1 MKLDT
6 RFKEA
11 FKVALAFAMVYGIA
25 LKMSWMNPS
34 WAAFGVAMIALPTAG
49 QSIHK
54 GLDRLAG
61 TIPGCI
67 SALVILAVA
76 PQNRWLF
83 MFLASAWVFFIVYM
97 MIRSKNHQYFWNV
110 AGFVCL
116 VILLTGPSSSS
127 SAFYHAVF
135 RTLET
140 ALGVTVYTLVT
151 VFIWPNNNAGAIKT
165 AIDKLAGTFRER
177 NRSAWKVM
185 SGQGNGGDLEDLH
198 NQSVQQLNQLAQ
210 ALIAEGSESYQ
221 VHELRP
227 AFEQFHHLSKSLME
241 SQDRLETS
249 LDEMARI
256 NVKTLLPGMQGFMNA
271 QNGRLEEI
279 RQLLKGGKPEPGH
292 GSPDLSA
299 DKDAIRH
306 LSGFDLAALMV
317 IKHEF
322 EKLDSLTSDM
332 LECIQNIQADTVLS
346 KPSPVRNPRKH
357 EPGLWL
363 PVSDRDHFMGA
374 LFAMLCTAGGFLV
387 WIFIDPPGHTAWIE
401 LPAIVAMMVGVTP
414 HVRASTFFKPFAVML
429 TLALAVYV
437 FILPQLTSF
446 AGLGLVLFLCAFIAC
461 YFFSGIARLA
471 GLVSIINMISIEN
484 QQTYNFAAQANALV
498 FTLLAFLFVYVISYL
513 LSSPRPEKAVLK
525 MTRRFFRS
533 AQFMISQMY
542 RDPVREMTWVDQWK
556 IAYYRNEMGTLPGKL
571 DTWGKAID
579 HKLFPNTTQEQLD
592 KLVTSLQ
599 SLVYR
604 IDELLAARSRTRITS
619 NEERGMITDLIKWGQ
634 GIEHMFERWSIQ
646 PEARVDEKRAQR
658 FRSRLSEFESKTEA
672 FLVRIGNDISEQ
684 SGEKFYRLLGGFR
697 GVSQAAVS
705 YTEAA
710 RSIDWNQWREE
721 RFS

>member
-25 LKMSWMNPS
+25 LKLSWMNPS

-54 GLDRLAG
+54 GIDRLAG

-67 SALVILAVA
+67 SALVILSLA

-83 MFLASAWVFFIVYM
+83 MFLAASWVFFIVYM

-116 VILLTGPSSSS
+116 IILLTGPGSSDSD
-127 SAFYHAVF
+127 FEHAVF

-140 ALGVTVYTLVT
+140 AMGVTVYTLVT
-151 VFIWPNNNAGAIKT
+151 VFIWPCNNAGAIKT
-165 AIDKLAGTFRER
+165 AIDKLASTFRER
-177 NRSAWKVM
+177 NRSAWNVM
-185 SGQGNGGDLEDLH
+185 SGQGNGEELQDLH
-198 NQSVQQLNQLAQ
+198 KQSVQQLDQLAQ
-210 ALIAEGSESYQ
+210 ALIAGGSESYE

-227 AFEQFHHLSKSLME
+227 AFERFHQLSKSLMG

-256 NVKTLLPGMQGFMNA
+256 DVKTLLPGVQRFMNA
-271 QNGRLEEI
+271 QDERLEKI
-279 RQLLKGGKPEPGH
+279 RQLLNGGKLEPGP
-292 GSPDLSA
+292 GSFDLNA
-299 DKDAIRH
+299 DKDAVHR
-306 LSGFDLAALMV
+306 LSGFDLAALTV
-317 IKHEF
+317 IKNEL
-322 EKLDSLTSDM
+322 EKLDSLTSGM
-332 LECIQNIQADTVLS
+332 LKCIQGIQADTTLN
-346 KPSPVRNPRKH
+346 KPDSFQGPRNH
-357 EPGLWL
+357 QPGLWL
-363 PVSDRDHFMGA
+363 PVPDRDHFMGA

-387 WIFIDPPGHTAWIE
+387 WIFINPPGHAAWIE

-414 HVRASTFFKPFAVML
+414 QVRASTFFKPFAVML
-429 TLALAVYV
+429 TLALTVYV

-471 GLVSIINMISIEN
+471 GLVSIINMITIEN
-484 QQTYNFAAQANALV
+484 QQTYDFAAQANALV

-525 MTRRFFRS
+525 MTERFFRS
-533 AQFMISQMY
+533 AQFMVSRMT

-556 IAYYRNEMGTLPGKL
+556 IAYYRNEMETLPAKL
-571 DTWGKAID
+571 SAWGNAID

-604 IDELLAARSRTRITS
+604 IDELLGARSSTRISS
-619 NEERGMITDLIKWGQ
+619 NEERELTADLMKWGQ
-634 GIEHMFERWSIQ
+634 GIEHMFEQWSIQ
-646 PEARVDEKRAQR
+646 PEARVEEKRAQH
-658 FRSRLSEFESKTEA
+658 FRTRLSEFESKTET
-672 FLVRIGNDISEQ
+672 FLARIGNDISEQ
-684 SGEKFYRLLGGFR
+684 SGENFYRLLGGFR
-697 GVSQAAVS
+697 GVSEAAVS
-705 YTEAA
+705 YTEVA
-710 RSIDWNQWREE
+710 RSIDWIQWREE

>member
-54 GLDRLAG
+54 GFDRLAG

-67 SALVILAVA
+67 SALVILSLA

-83 MFLASAWVFFIVYM
+83 MFLAAAWVFFIVYM
-97 MIRSKNHQYFWNV
+97 MIRSKNHPYFWNV

-116 VILLTGPSSSS
+116 IILLTGPGSSDSD
-127 SAFYHAVF
+127 FEHAVF

-140 ALGVTVYTLVT
+140 AMGVTVYTLVT
-151 VFIWPNNNAGAIKT
+151 VFIWPSSNAGAIKT
-165 AIDKLAGTFRER
+165 AIDKLASTFRDR

-185 SGQGNGGDLEDLH
+185 SGQGNGEELQGLH
-198 NQSVQQLNQLAQ
+198 KQSVQQLDQLAQ
-210 ALIAEGSESYQ
+210 ALIAEGSESYE

-227 AFEQFHHLSKSLME
+227 AFERFHQLSKSLME

-249 LDEMARI
+249 LDDLARI
-256 NVKTLLPGMQGFMNA
+256 DVKTLLPGMQNFMNT
-271 QNGRLEEI
+271 QDEHLEEI
-279 RQLLKGGKPEPGH
+279 RQLLKGGKPEPGP
-292 GSPDLSA
+292 GSFDLRA
-299 DKDAIRH
+299 DKDAIHR

-317 IKHEF
+317 IKNEL

-332 LECIQNIQADTVLS
+332 LTCIQDIQADTALN
-346 KPSPVRNPRKH
+346 KPDPVRDPRNH

-363 PVSDRDHFMGA
+363 PVPDRDHFMGA
-374 LFAMLCTAGGFLV
+374 LFAMLCTTGGFLV
-387 WIFIDPPGHTAWIE
+387 WIFINPPGHAAWIE

-414 HVRASTFFKPFAVML
+414 QIRASTFFKPIAVML
-429 TLALAVYV
+429 TLALAIYV
-437 FILPQLTSF
+437 LVLPQLTSF

-471 GLVSIINMISIEN
+471 GLVAIINMITIEN
-484 QQTYNFAAQANALV
+484 QQTYNFAAQANILV
-498 FTLLAFLFVYVISYL
+498 FTLFAFLFVYVVSYL
-513 LSSPRPEKAVLK
+513 LSSSRPEKTVLK
-525 MTRRFFRS
+525 MTGRFFRS
-533 AQFMISQMY
+533 AQFMVSQMT
-542 RDPVREMTWVDQWK
+542 RDPARKMTWVDQWK
-556 IAYYRNEMGTLPGKL
+556 IAYYRNEMETLPAKL
-571 DTWGKAID
+571 GAWGKAID
-579 HKLFPNTTQEQLD
+579 HKLFPNTTQEQLAR
-592 KLVTSLQ
+592 LVTSLQ

-604 IDELLAARSRTRITS
+604 IDELFAARNGTRIAANKEQELTADLKKWAQ
-619 NEERGMITDLIKWGQ
+619 GMAVTFEKW
-634 GIEHMFERWSIQ
+634 SKQ
-646 PEARVDEKRAQR
+646 PEAREEDKQAQ
-658 FRSRLSEFESKTEA
+658 SVKAWLSELENKAEA
-672 FLVRIGNDISEQ
+672 FMAGIGDGISEDD
-684 SGEKFYRLLGGFR
+684 GEKLYRLLGGYR
-697 GVSQAAVS
+697 GVTNAAVS
-705 YTEAA
+705 YTESA
-710 RSIDWNQWREE
+710 RNIDWNQWREE